1 MVRLYN
7 HLPIISTTMILY
19 IVLAIVLWFVV
30 PLFVDGHVKNKN
42 DRKAWRLLSR
52 IIAVLMLV
60 LMIYHEFL

>member
-1 MVRLYN
+1 
-7 HLPIISTTMILY
+7 MILY

-30 PLFVDGHVKNKN
+30 PLFDDGHVKNKN

>member
-1 MVRLYN
+1 
-7 HLPIISTTMILY
+7 MILY

-52 IIAVLMLV
+52 IIAVLIFV
-60 LMIYHEFL
+60 FTSVPFKRDDIYLIYL

>member
-1 MVRLYN
+1 
-7 HLPIISTTMILY
+7 MILY

-60 LMIYHEFL
+60 LMIYHEPQIRNL

>member
-1 MVRLYN
+1 
-7 HLPIISTTMILY
+7 MILY

-30 PLFVDGHVKNKN
+30 PLFIDGHVKNKN